1 MPPPGVCTK
10 IRPPV
15 APGGMNVCAGA
26 TIAIV
31 AQNRKIVQA
40 AFQPL
45 SLLAVPRFE
54 AGAGAKANRLEI
66 CNVVIKI
73 LRHSLG
79 GQRRLACERTVA
91 NLQISGVGWTALQC
105 RKEILSARSYVPCLL
120 PNTLPVCD
128 HAHSPQ

>member
-1 MPPPGVCTK
+1 MK

-66 CNVVIKI
+66 CNVVIEI
-73 LRHSLG
+73 LRDLSAG
-79 GQRRLACERTVA
+79 RGDWLARGLSPTYRSAVVAGLLSDAER
-91 NLQISGVGWTALQC
+91 
-105 RKEILSARSYVPCLL
+105 KILSARSYVPCLL